1 MSCQKAVAPDKIT
14 ATRLPENSI
23 LQPWRNSNES
33 TGGPGQVSIEI
44 SKAQKFHLLLWWFLY
59 NNPIPEYFPR
69 PYLFPWGFGTLKNWP
84 LKCLALE
91 LLAFRPT
98 RDVRHSSRNRRNTRS
113 RLSSDIQRWGSIGCG
128 SVMSSRTRMPSR
140 GQAFMWAM
148 NFWAI

>member
-1 MSCQKAVAPDKIT
+1 MFFFQMSCQKAVAPDKIT

-69 PYLFPWGFGTLKNWP
+69 PYLFPWGFGTLQNWP
-84 LKCLALE
+84 MECLSLESFGLPTDTAKALIKE
-91 LLAFRPT
+91 PKEYPESAQLRYPT
-98 RDVRHSSRNRRNTRS
+98 LGID
-113 RLSSDIQRWGSIGCG
+113 W
-128 SVMSSRTRMPSR
+128 M
-140 GQAFMWAM
+140 
-148 NFWAI
+148 

>member
-59 NNPIPEYFPR
+59 NNPIPEYLPGLIYF
-69 PYLFPWGFGTLKNWP
+69 LGVLVP
-84 LKCLALE
+84 LKIGAMKCLSLE
-91 LLAFRPT
+91 YLAFRPT
-98 RDVRHSSRNRRNTRS
+98 RDVRHSSRNRRNTWS

-128 SVMSSRTRMPSR
+128 SVMSSRTRMPKGGR
-140 GQAFMWAM
+140 HVMWAM